1 MNVEKDCLKQIESSL
16 AEITNVVKSMIDRP
30 EEKPPIDPNTPFGIG
45 DTLRGKC
52 IHHMY
57 ILLSEPM
64 IYKEKQYILYQSR
77 DVLMSPMVGVLN
89 GFERTAI
96 AEIKEG
102 DIVRHN
108 KHGNCVIKEKD
119 SIRNSYRL
127 KLPNGFICGWFTRDT
142 FARCCF
148 RTNE

>member
-30 EEKPPIDPNTPFGIG
+30 EEKLPIATNALWGVG
-45 DTLRGKC
+45 DTLRRKC
-52 IHHMY
+52 TSGMY
-57 ILLSEPM
+57 VLIGIPINYDGVSYLFVQQKNKGAVP
-64 IYKEKQYILYQSR
+64 
-77 DVLMSPMVGVLN
+77 DVLLKSYFG
-89 GFERTAI
+89 RTAI

-142 FARCCF
+142 FARCCL